1 MYRIYKR
8 GKLLGKVDV
17 PIYIKK
23 QYGVFVP
30 CVLKEAEGIAYN
42 STPYSLEGQTMDGSQ
57 GEVILV
63 ETDDASELIEQEAV
77 ISLTMA
83 DEKITSMIASQN
95 LMDELIENGIVLKK
109 ETFKELYKVGNIRK
123 DQLNDWLR
131 KNKISQEDYDFI
143 IG

>member
-8 GKLLGKVDV
+8 GKLLGKVDA
-17 PIYIKK
+17 PTYIKR
-23 QYGVFVP
+23 QDGVFVS

-63 ETDDASELIEQEAV
+63 ETDGASELIEQGAV
-77 ISLTMA
+77 ISLSMA
-83 DEKITSMIASQN
+83 NEKITSMIASQN
-95 LMDELIENGIVLKK
+95 LMDELIENEITFKK

-123 DQLNDWLR
+123 DQLNDWLK